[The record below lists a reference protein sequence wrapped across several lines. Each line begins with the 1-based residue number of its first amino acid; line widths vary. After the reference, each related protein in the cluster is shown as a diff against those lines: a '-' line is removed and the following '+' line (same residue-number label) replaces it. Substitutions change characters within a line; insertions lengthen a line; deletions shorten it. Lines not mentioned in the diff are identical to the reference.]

1 MNNETVTDS
10 SLKKKKKTETG
21 NWELIFKGLT
31 FDSDHITTPNKKFLA
46 VN

>member
-10 SLKKKKKTETG
+10 SLKKKTETG

-31 FDSDHITTPNKKFLA
+31 FDFDHITTPNKA
-46 VN
+46 